1 MGLSLAVVS
10 ASEPQPVCTATY
22 PYTAGQCYATPG
34 YLPEALALRQK
45 YNMAIYE
52 LGLQVGDF
60 KIVPAQGALI
70 VHVKEQATVYK
81 LNSLADRMD
90 IPVPQ
95 NPNARRKA
103 PGSYEPPLTG
113 LF

>member
-1 MGLSLAVVS
+1 MGLSLAYVS

-22 PYTAGQCYATPG
+22 PYTAGQGYTSPG

-52 LGLQVGDF
+52 LGLKVGDF
-60 KIVPAQGALI
+60 KIVTAQSALI
-70 VHVKEQATVYK
+70 VHVKEPATVYK

-90 IPVPQ
+90 IPVPR
-95 NPNARRKA
+95 NPNGPRKQ